1 MIGLCI
7 IVKNESEVIER
18 CLRSSLQYMDTYCI
32 VDTGSTDNTIEII
45 KRVAQDMNIRGVV
58 YERTWV
64 NFGYNRTECL
74 QLAREFI
81 NLDWMF
87 MMDADDSIDMIS
99 NKNFLQNLDI
109 DEVGYYVN
117 IEYNS
122 IKMKRVHLFNT
133 KYNWVYRG
141 ALHEYPFC
149 ETISM
154 NKLKLV
160 NSIKIIA
167 RTEGARS
174 KDPNKYI
181 NDALLLQNELCLL
194 RDNKLKNISCD
205 IDESRTLFYLAQSYR
220 DSGNLVLAS
229 KYYKERIDIGGW
241 VEEVYVSYCNLIDI
255 TTSFDEKLQ
264 YCWKAQN
271 IIVDSIRKEAV
282 YRILTHCRK
291 CNIFTQEIFALGMAY
306 RHIVLKDDNLHLFTE
321 IKAYGWSY
329 DDELSIV
336 AYYTSHYDISRNI
349 CIVLLSI
356 CPESEKERI
365 QKNLDFAIKNIL
377 I

>member
-1 MIGLCI
+1 
-7 IVKNESEVIER
+7 
-18 CLRSSLQYMDTYCI
+18 
-32 VDTGSTDNTIEII
+32 
-45 KRVAQDMNIRGVV
+45 MNIRGVV

-87 MMDADDSIDMIS
+87 MMDADDSIDIIS
-99 NKNFLQNLDI
+99 NKDFLQNLDI
-109 DEVGYYVN
+109 DEAGYYVN

-160 NSIKIIA
+160 DSIKIIA

-205 IDESRTLFYLAQSYR
+205 IDEARTLFYLAQSYR

-255 TTSFDEKLQ
+255 TISFDEKLQ

-271 IIVDSIRKEAV
+271 IIADSKRIPDSSRIDRFGRIPHRKEAV

-306 RHIVLKDDNLHLFTE
+306 RHIVMKDDNLHLFTE
-321 IKAYGWSY
+321 IKAYGWLY

-336 AYYTSHYDISRNI
+336 AYYTSHYDISRDI
-349 CIVLLSI
+349 CIILLSI

-365 QKNLDFAIKNIL
+365 HKNLEFCKAKLCI
-377 I
+377 